1 MSVWASVPCYAIQEE
16 HPHRLCGLGS
26 SAAPTSRSIVPGS
39 PKAVASEKEKAP
51 PMSQGTGRPLG
62 SQPLS
67 QLLEIRPPPA
77 CLSSLCGKS
86 TTLILKQPKRVRSL
100 KAGGPEAL
108 RALPT
113 ALDVERDSA
122 PHGAPLPTA
131 GVTATVPVGSYRA
144 LGDVYASRGRGVSHL
159 HISERDR
166 APRTLCA
173 SRANVFI

>member
-1 MSVWASVPCYAIQEE
+1 MGWGRQPLLQAGASSPVVR
-16 HPHRLCGLGS
+16 RLL
-26 SAAPTSRSIVPGS
+26 PLRRR
-39 PKAVASEKEKAP
+39 KLP

-86 TTLILKQPKRVRSL
+86 TTLILKQHKRVRSL

-166 APRTLCA
+166 PPRTLYA

>member
-1 MSVWASVPCYAIQEE
+1 MSVWVSVPCYAIQEE

-86 TTLILKQPKRVRSL
+86 TTLILKQPKESKESKGGRPGGSSGSTHSPRRREGLSSTRS
-100 KAGGPEAL
+100 P
-108 RALPT
+108 P
-113 ALDVERDSA
+113 
-122 PHGAPLPTA
+122 PHCW
-131 GVTATVPVGSYRA
+131 
-144 LGDVYASRGRGVSHL
+144 GDRHR
-159 HISERDR
+159 
-166 APRTLCA
+166 PRRL
-173 SRANVFI
+173 I